1 MILALALVAGLT
13 CAAYAEV
20 QNVKIS
26 GDITVMA
33 VSRNNLDLVKT
44 PTTDGGAGSAVSTA
58 AYDDKEEDLLSIT
71 RVRLDADLTDN
82 VSTTVRLLNERNWNG
97 ESAAGTSESNRN
109 IGLATANAVDE
120 QDLDLDL
127 AFVTLKEF
135 LYSPLT
141 LTVGRQELRFGN
153 GWIVGDPDTNG
164 AALRSHL
171 AEGDL
176 SARKS
181 FDAIRATLDYDP
193 LVIDAIFAK
202 VQENVTTRNDDV
214 NLSGLNAAYALD
226 QETTIEAFY
235 FLKTRGSN
243 AAAVTNLDSGN
254 ATAFG
259 DTSTNKQ
266 ATDTVNTVGLRVV
279 NKSIK
284 NLSLDAQ
291 GAYQFGTYNPKFDPN
306 ARWISAAEKRETSD
320 RSAWGLEIAGTYDLQ
335 DIEMISQYSPSVTA
349 AYIYLSGAER
359 DQTGNKAYKGW
370 DPMFED
376 QTAGRLINA
385 IMGFSNSHLACVNL
399 KAKPVE
405 DIGLSLDYVMGF
417 FAKRYPEGRQAI
429 LSGVTGARNFRMG
442 KTSYIGSEVDL
453 TVTYDYTED
462 VQLSLLYGIFM
473 PGKSINDGYALPAG
487 NVGDFNRH
495 RERANASE
503 VIGSMKVTF

>member
-1 MILALALVAGLT
+1 MSKRLIMILALALVAGLT

-193 LVIDAIFAK
+193 
-202 VQENVTTRNDDV
+202 
-214 NLSGLNAAYALD
+214 
-226 QETTIEAFY
+226 
-235 FLKTRGSN
+235 
-243 AAAVTNLDSGN
+243 
-254 ATAFG
+254 
-259 DTSTNKQ
+259 
-266 ATDTVNTVGLRVV
+266 
-279 NKSIK
+279 
-284 NLSLDAQ
+284 
-291 GAYQFGTYNPKFDPN
+291 
-306 ARWISAAEKRETSD
+306 
-320 RSAWGLEIAGTYDLQ
+320 
-335 DIEMISQYSPSVTA
+335 
-349 AYIYLSGAER
+349 
-359 DQTGNKAYKGW
+359 
-370 DPMFED
+370 
-376 QTAGRLINA
+376 
-385 IMGFSNSHLACVNL
+385 
-399 KAKPVE
+399 
-405 DIGLSLDYVMGF
+405 
-417 FAKRYPEGRQAI
+417 
-429 LSGVTGARNFRMG
+429 
-442 KTSYIGSEVDL
+442 
-453 TVTYDYTED
+453 
-462 VQLSLLYGIFM
+462 
-473 PGKSINDGYALPAG
+473 
-487 NVGDFNRH
+487 
-495 RERANASE
+495 
-503 VIGSMKVTF
+503 